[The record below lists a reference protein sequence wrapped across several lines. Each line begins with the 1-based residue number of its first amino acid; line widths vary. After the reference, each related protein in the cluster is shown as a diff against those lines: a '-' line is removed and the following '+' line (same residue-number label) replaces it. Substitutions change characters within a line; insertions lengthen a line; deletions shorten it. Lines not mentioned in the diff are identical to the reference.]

1 MRSTFFSGSGAW
13 LLLALALLLSL
24 FAGRLSISG
33 PEMWAIVLSLGDSS
47 SLPKALEAKA
57 MVLLMVRLPRCLM
70 ALLAG
75 AGLSIAGAA
84 YQAMFRNP
92 LVSPDILG
100 VSAGCT
106 VGAAIGLIVPGGSM
120 ALVQVLSF
128 GGGMLAV
135 GMAMGIARLV
145 AVRPMLVL
153 VLAGLVVTAIF
164 NSVLM
169 MVKYVSDPF
178 NQLPAIVFWTMGS
191 LSRVTWEDLRTAAP
205 IILAGLFVVHTLRFR
220 LNVLSLGDRQAKS
233 LGLNPGLLRLLFIA
247 ISSLI
252 VGLVVSTCG
261 QIAWIG
267 LVIPHIARTLAGP
280 NHERMIPVSIVF
292 GALFM
297 LLADDLARSL
307 TSAELPLSVITAIA
321 GAPLFAYLLYRNRG
335 TGWL

>member
-1 MRSTFFSGSGAW
+1 MKYPAAIGAGAW
-13 LLLALALLLSL
+13 LLLALALVLSL
-24 FAGRLSISG
+24 FAGRLPISG
-33 PEMWAIVLSLGDSS
+33 AEMWSIITIRLDGGAMPV
-47 SLPKALEAKA
+47 ALQSKA

-75 AGLSIAGAA
+75 AGLSIAGAS

-106 VGAAIGLIVPGGSM
+106 VGAAIGLILPGSSM
-120 ALVQVLSF
+120 AMVQLLAF
-128 GGGMLAV
+128 CGGMLAV

-178 NQLPAIVFWTMGS
+178 NQLPVIVFWTMGS
-191 LSRVTWEDLRTAAP
+191 LSRVAWSDLQTAAP
-205 IILAGLFVVHTLRFR
+205 IILAGLLVVHALRFR
-220 LNVLSLGDRQAKS
+220 LNVLSLGDNQAKS
-233 LGLNPGLLRLLFIA
+233 LGQNPGLLRLLFIS

-252 VGLVVSTCG
+252 VGLIVSTCG

-307 TSAELPLSVITAIA
+307 TSAELPLSVITAIV

>member
-1 MRSTFFSGSGAW
+1 MKNIFVNTFNGW
-13 LLLALALLLSL
+13 LLLVLAFVLSL
-24 FAGRLSISG
+24 FAGRLPING
-33 PEMWAIVLSLGDSS
+33 GEMWTIATTWLGGG
-47 SLPKALEAKA
+47 PMPEFLEAKA

-75 AGLSIAGAA
+75 AGLSIAGAS

-106 VGAAIGLIVPGGSM
+106 VGAAVGLVLPGSNM
-120 ALVQVLSF
+120 ALVQVF
-128 GGGMLAV
+128 AFTGGLIAV

-164 NSVLM
+164 NAVLM

-191 LSRVTWEDLRTAAP
+191 LSRVTWDDLQTAAP
-205 IILAGLFVVHTLRFR
+205 IIFAGLFVVHSLRFR
-220 LNVLSLGDRQAKS
+220 LNVLSLGDNQAKS
-233 LGLNPGLLRLLFIA
+233 LGQNPGLLRLLFIA

-252 VGLVVSTCG
+252 VGLIVSTCG

-292 GALFM
+292 GALFL

-307 TSAELPLSVITAIA
+307 TSAELPLSVITAMA

-335 TGWL
+335 SGWL

>member
-1 MRSTFFSGSGAW
+1 MKNLFVNTFNGW
-13 LLLALALLLSL
+13 LLLVLAFALSL
-24 FAGRLSISG
+24 FAGRLPISG
-33 PEMWAIVLSLGDSS
+33 GEMWTIATAWLHGG
-47 SLPKALEAKA
+47 PMPEALEAKA

-75 AGLSIAGAA
+75 AGLSIAGAS

-106 VGAAIGLIVPGGSM
+106 VGAAVGLVLPGGNM
-120 ALVQVLSF
+120 ALVQIF
-128 GGGMLAV
+128 AFCGGLLAV

-164 NSVLM
+164 NAVLM
-169 MVKYVSDPF
+169 MVKFVSDPF

-191 LSRVTWEDLRTAAP
+191 LSRVTWDDLQTAAP
-205 IILAGLFVVHTLRFR
+205 IIFAGLLVVHALRFR
-220 LNVLSLGDRQAKS
+220 LNVLSLGDNQAKS
-233 LGLNPGLLRLLFIA
+233 LGQNPGLLRLLFIA

-252 VGLVVSTCG
+252 VGLIVSTCG

-292 GALFM
+292 GALFL

-307 TSAELPLSVITAIA
+307 TSAELPLSVITAMA

-335 TGWL
+335 SGWL